1 MQLRWITETH
11 ESAGSGCGQVSGYFL
26 HQLMKYEKF
35 RPLYSKLHLPLDGIV
50 FKALTQY
57 KGQALSSVQY
67 IFRKPPYSIEYMKY
81 VQVQNALS
89 QLVLELNSKVDGGY
103 RLQGRIDLN
112 VLLWAS

>member
-11 ESAGSGCGQVSGYFL
+11 ESAGSGCGQVSGYL

-35 RPLYSKLHLPLDGIV
+35 QPLYSKLHLPLDGLV

-67 IFRKPPYSIEYMKY
+67 IFRKPPYSIEYMEY

-89 QLVLELNSKVDGGY
+89 QLVLELDSKVDCGY